1 MLGVDYLLFVIVR
14 ILFSGGDRMEEW
26 KLELLSIGLWFGI
39 DSIWEVL
46 WGCESLKDLE
56 LVD

>member
-1 MLGVDYLLFVIVR
+1 MPGVDHLPSATARTLS
-14 ILFSGGDRMEEW
+14 SGGDRMEEW
-26 KLELLSIGLWFGI
+26 KLELLSTGLWFGI

-56 LVD
+56 

>member
-56 LVD
+56 